1 MLDPSSRFLNNV
13 KKYVWRHD
21 WYERVYKRTRFY
33 LHTSESTRLLA
44 CFSEMLEGLKCGN
57 GQKRMEERYGRGIAN
72 TCTRCGTIDNKRRSH
87 SAFPRVLCAENRTK
101 APLSPPSLFSS
112 LPISVLSAMVEWQN
126 EIDYIDE
133 RWNYS
138 PRTKRKETAK
148 FSVEIVKLGGCR
160 LGRQ

>member
-1 MLDPSSRFLNNV
+1 MGTGKRG
-13 KKYVWRHD
+13 WRRD
-21 WYERVYKRTRFY
+21 TE
-33 LHTSESTRLLA
+33 
-44 CFSEMLEGLKCGN
+44 EGL
-57 GQKRMEERYGRGIAN
+57 RIHVRDAVRL
-72 TCTRCGTIDNKRRSH
+72 TINADLSH

-101 APLSPPSLFSS
+101 APLPPPSLFSS

-160 LGRQ
+160 LG

>member
-1 MLDPSSRFLNNV
+1 MLKNMSDDTTDTSAYISGRDPICIYPNLHGFWSV
-13 KKYVWRHD
+13 CYKCWKGMETGKKGWRRYTEEELRIHVRD
-21 WYERVYKRTRFY
+21 AV
-33 LHTSESTRLLA
+33 RL
-44 CFSEMLEGLKCGN
+44 
-57 GQKRMEERYGRGIAN
+57 
-72 TCTRCGTIDNKRRSH
+72 TINADLSH

-126 EIDYIDE
+126 EIDCTDE

-148 FSVEIVKLGGCR
+148 SPVEIVKLGGYR